1 MASEFAAS
9 VDYGLRLSKR
19 IYYGKGTT
27 APPAPEMS
35 RSPEAYLPTAPMVY
49 AVVPDPTAVDN
60 PDVPSYQPYVHG
72 RCDPPALIPLHMHS
86 ISAEVDCYLDT
97 AFVSIAGVWRVH
109 CIMARRRCDC
119 RVAIPMGEQGL
130 LLGVEVNLAGRS
142 YNSELINAED
152 MKETLEITKAKD
164 GQFLKF
170 QTFTFRVPQVDG
182 GSTISVKASW
192 SQKLSYSNSEFLL
205 TVPFSFPG
213 YVNPIVKNISRKQ
226 LIRLNVDTG
235 TGMEVLCRTTSHPMK
250 ELRREVGKL
259 AFSSE
264 VEVST
269 WSSVDLKISYS
280 VSSSDIFG
288 DILLQSP
295 PLHDFDQS
303 ELLCFYLYPGN
314 NQSRKVFRKE
324 VVYVMDISG
333 SMQDDL
339 LVNTKDALME
349 SLWMLNP
356 EDSFNIIAFNHEARL
371 FSLSM
376 EKATKKVLCNAHE
389 WISNTFVGDG
399 GTDILPPLEQAMKL
413 LADTTDAVPLVFLVT
428 DGTVENEREI
438 CNTVKRYLSSGPS
451 VPPRFFTFGIGPY
464 CNHYFLQAL
473 ARIGRGHYD
482 AAYDAESVAVR
493 MKSFFAAC
501 SSVVVADIGL
511 DVFETLDSLEL
522 FPSQIPDLLPGRPLI
537 VSGRYSGDFP
547 ESVKVSGTL
556 ADGSVFTEHLKVK
569 WAKDVALDRVLARRQ
584 IDVLTAEAW
593 LQESQQLGEKVAR
606 MSVRYGV
613 PSEYT
618 CMILLE
624 TVSGKV
630 AAEQKVFIKEVY
642 EKMSSKKPVEWKGQ
656 QAMVFGSLGKGFGNL
671 KATTKNIKPG
681 TEESKPSDAASILV
695 NAASSCCAR
704 LMDRFCCMCFIRT
717 CSFLNDQCTQAFT
730 QLCTALA
737 CFECINCCF
746 EVCECCS
753 CLQ

>member
-399 GTDILPPLEQAMKL
+399 GTDILPPLEQ
-413 LADTTDAVPLVFLVT
+413 VQVYPVIIT

-451 VPPRFFTFGIGPY
+451 VPPRFFTFGI
-464 CNHYFLQAL
+464 
-473 ARIGRGHYD
+473 
-482 AAYDAESVAVR
+482 ESVAVR

-630 AAEQKVFIKEVY
+630 AAEQKVY